1 MARNTKSLWR
11 KRKIMQHHQEETL
24 MDKII
29 IGALFVGFLV
39 LMAFLPDLVGTY
51 GN

>member
-1 MARNTKSLWR
+1 MSYQN
-11 KRKIMQHHQEETL
+11 EETL

-29 IGALFVGFLV
+29 ISVLFIGFLV